1 VSFTESVE
9 DSMAINAVRSGS
21 VIVAASGMCE
31 AGRIRHHLRHHLP
44 RESSAIVF
52 TGFQA
57 AGTLGRA
64 LVDGARTVRLF
75 REEIAVRASMHT
87 IGGLSAHGDQA
98 ALLGWL
104 GAFQRKPR
112 RTFIVHGERSVAEGF
127 AELVSARLGFAAV
140 EVPALHSR
148 HAVG

>member
-1 VSFTESVE
+1 
-9 DSMAINAVRSGS
+9 MAINNVASGAV
-21 VIVAASGMCE
+21 IIAASGMCE

-44 RESSAIVF
+44 RESSAVVF

-75 REEIAVRASMHT
+75 REEVPVRASMHT
-87 IGGLSAHGDQA
+87 IGGLSAHADRD

-104 GAFQRKPR
+104 AGFR
-112 RTFIVHGERSVAEGF
+112 RAPANTFVVHGERSIAEGF
-127 AELVSARLGFAAV
+127 AAEAQRRLGWSSV
-140 EVPALHSR
+140 TVPALGSR
-148 HAVG
+148 HRLA